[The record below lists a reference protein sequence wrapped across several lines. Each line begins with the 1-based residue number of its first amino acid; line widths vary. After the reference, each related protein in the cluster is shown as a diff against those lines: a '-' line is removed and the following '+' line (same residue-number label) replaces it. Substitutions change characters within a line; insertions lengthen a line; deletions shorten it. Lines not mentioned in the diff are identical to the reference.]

1 MKSVHA
7 ISIVLVLLLLS
18 CGCIRDQNAPVAA
31 TTPAPL
37 IPVTASPSPTAHPY
51 PDAKPLNA
59 PAAFGTKD
67 MTGTATVTKI
77 LQKQDYNW
85 TSPSWRSPRQ
95 QAAYAPPLEVQ
106 QGFNT
111 EKPADGSRFLFVFF
125 RVQNTGTS
133 AIFAPSPQQIVVAG
147 GGKTYSYRP
156 VSDAGVIIDGVSGTQ
171 YDYRIGPGGTGGYVQ
186 PGASNAAEGYLIY
199 EVPAGMVPEKTFVV
213 ANLDYQTR
221 AEWVLG

>member
-111 EKPADGSRFLFVFF
+111 EKPADGSRFLFVYFM
-125 RVQNTGTS
+125 VKNTGTS

-156 VSDAGVIIDGVSGTQ
+156 VSDADVTIDGITGRQ
-171 YDYRIGPGGTGGYVQ
+171 YDYLIGSGGTGGYIQ
-186 PGASNAAEGYLIY
+186 PGGSTMAEGYLIY
-199 EVPAGMVPEKTFVV
+199 EVPDTLTPDQLFVV
-213 ANLDYQTR
+213 ANLDYQTQ
-221 AEWVLG
+221 AAWKLG